1 MNYIIDPLSLK
12 STYLFSEQGKNL
24 LKKYINEY
32 NKLGGS
38 KTIKEK
44 CSNPLFDKENRS
56 ELTDKIETSCNIE
69 NYRKTNILPNSI
81 DYVLGKGLYKREG
94 EDEETFNKRK
104 EGYKTKRGKEAVK
117 LSDAVVTFLKQNY
130 KNLIESDKMI
140 TILGPLEI
148 IVGFFIQYLKYFN
161 EKNKNE
167 TETEETI
174 NVSHM
179 DYKNFIVLS
188 VEPDVWSTDFNRDFI
203 DCSIKLNNTPF
214 DNISTDCPIIAL
226 SKDKNILTEIHE
238 DNIDVNNIRVSHC
251 EMYWINELIKNH
263 SMGDNTYEWK
273 TTAEDVDLNG
283 GTLYINLLLKN
294 KN

>member
-1 MNYIIDPLSLK
+1 
-12 STYLFSEQGKNL
+12 NL

-32 NKLGGS
+32 NKLGG

-44 CSNPLFDKENRS
+44 CSNPLFDEENRTN
-56 ELTDKIETSCNIE
+56 LTDKIETPCKID
-69 NYRKTNILPNSI
+69 NYRKTDILPKSI
-81 DYVLGKGLYKREG
+81 DYVLGKGLDKRED
-94 EDEETFNKRK
+94 EDEDTFNERK
-104 EGYKTKRGKEAVK
+104 KKRGEEAVK

-148 IVGFFIQYLKYFN
+148 IVGFFIQYLKYLNDKKN
-161 EKNKNE
+161 ENE

-226 SKDKNILTEIHE
+226 S
-238 DNIDVNNIRVSHC
+238 
-251 EMYWINELIKNH
+251 
-263 SMGDNTYEWK
+263 
-273 TTAEDVDLNG
+273 
-283 GTLYINLLLKN
+283 
-294 KN
+294 